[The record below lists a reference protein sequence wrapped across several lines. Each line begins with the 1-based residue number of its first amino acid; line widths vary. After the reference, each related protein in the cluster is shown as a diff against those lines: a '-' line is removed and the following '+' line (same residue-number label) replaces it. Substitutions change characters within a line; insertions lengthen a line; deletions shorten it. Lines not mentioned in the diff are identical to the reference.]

1 MRDIMTNGNDKAAKQ
16 KITEEEIETQGSN
29 DKSSVDESS
38 VDGSS
43 LGINLGSRT
52 DAEGQMSD
60 IVNESCEAANRTYQR
75 LVADGELF
83 LELSRQLEADTKK
96 RFREVLEGLESIEQE
111 TQAHRSQITTDPQQQ
126 ALNLIKLEAE
136 AYRDKIIAEAQ
147 QQASDHLEKCF
158 AEAQQMLAEA
168 ELARK
173 EVREELENQKIL
185 TDAAKIREEAHEIL
199 GDIRRQL
206 KGPQDSPSV

>member
-1 MRDIMTNGNDKAAKQ
+1 MRNIMTNGNDNAAKQ
-16 KITEEEIETQGSN
+16 KSNQEETETHA
-29 DKSSVDESS
+29 SSDE
-38 VDGSS
+38 GS
-43 LGINLGSRT
+43 LGLELGSRN
-52 DAEGQMSD
+52 DAEGQMSN
-60 IVNESCEAANRTYQR
+60 IVNEPGEGANQTYQR

-83 LELSRQLEADTKK
+83 LELSRQLEADAKK
-96 RFREVLEGLESIEQE
+96 KFREVLEGLESIEQE

-126 ALNLIKLEAE
+126 ALDLIKLEAE

-206 KGPQDSPSV
+206 KGPQD